1 MKHYNRGRSGRKKQS
16 HSPLKFQDMAKRI
29 NVYLKEENENLD
41 FKGYSDTVIRFFRLE
56 DHDMYEAYEV
66 MTECNLWSNYLL
78 DVQNFIQL
86 KKMMLELEVDRLN
99 AYVEKKVPNN
109 DLQRQIQ
116 DMKNRTKEFSVFY
129 KQIIAQQKFFER
141 SFWHCY
147 RLYGKAVNTM
157 IYKTID

>member
-16 HSPLKFQDMAKRI
+16 HFPIKFQDMAKRI
-29 NVYLKEENENLD
+29 NVYLKEEDENLD

-56 DHDMYEAYEV
+56 DHDMYEVYDV

-86 KKMMLELEVDRLN
+86 KKLTLDLEVDRLN
-99 AYVEKKVPNN
+99 AFVEKKVPNN
-109 DLQRQIQ
+109 DLQREIQ
-116 DMKNRTKEFSVFY
+116 EARSRAKEFSVFY
-129 KQIIAQQKFFER
+129 KQVIAQQKFFER

-147 RLYGKAVNTM
+147 RLYGKAVNAMT
-157 IYKTID
+157 YKTID